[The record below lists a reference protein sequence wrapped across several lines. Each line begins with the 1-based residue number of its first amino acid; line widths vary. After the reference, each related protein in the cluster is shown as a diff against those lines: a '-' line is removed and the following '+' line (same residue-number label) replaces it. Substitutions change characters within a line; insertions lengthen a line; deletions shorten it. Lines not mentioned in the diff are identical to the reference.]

1 MSKVAIIGAGN
12 VGASIASMLA
22 FNQLCRDVVLYDIAK
37 EVAQGKAY
45 DIAQAASITHSSTAV
60 HVAQDMD
67 ALQGASVVVI
77 TAGSPRKPGM
87 SREDLLFKNASIMK
101 SLCLDIKRVA
111 PESIIIV
118 VSNPLDAMV
127 YVALQHTGFP
137 RERVV
142 GMAGVLDSARMA
154 HAITE
159 AAGFGEGQVEALV
172 IGGHGDA
179 MVPLP
184 RFSTLKGVP
193 IADILSEEA
202 LTGVVKTTQAGGAR
216 IVSLMGTSAY
226 YAPAAAVCAMV
237 ESILKD
243 LNRLMPCAYLLEGE
257 YGYSDIVTG
266 VVVALGR
273 QGVSSHLALPLNTQE
288 RNALKESVQ
297 EVAAQ
302 IMLLNSHSLC

>member
-22 FNQLCRDVVLYDIAK
+22 FNQLCKDVVLYDIAK

-45 DIAQAASITHSSTAV
+45 DITQAASIARSSTVV

-87 SREDLLFKNASIMK
+87 SREDLLFKNAGIMK

-111 PESIIIV
+111 PESIVIV

-137 RERVV
+137 RERVI

-154 HAITE
+154 HAISE

-172 IGGHGDA
+172 LGGHGDA

-193 IADILSEEA
+193 IGDILSEEA
-202 LTGVVKTTQAGGAR
+202 LTQVIETTRAGGAR

-226 YAPAAAVCAMV
+226 YAPAAAVCAMI

-243 LNRLMPCAYLLEGE
+243 LNQMMPCAYLLDGE

-273 QGVSSHLALPLNTQE
+273 QGVSSHLALPLNAQE
-288 RNALKESVQ
+288 AGALERSIQ

-302 IMLLNSHSLC
+302 IVLLKSHTLC

>member
-1 MSKVAIIGAGN
+1 
-12 VGASIASMLA
+12 
-22 FNQLCRDVVLYDIAK
+22 
-37 EVAQGKAY
+37 
-45 DIAQAASITHSSTAV
+45 
-60 HVAQDMD
+60 
-67 ALQGASVVVI
+67 
-77 TAGSPRKPGM
+77 M
-87 SREDLLFKNASIMK
+87 SREDLLFKNAGIMK

-111 PESIIIV
+111 PESIVIV

-137 RERVV
+137 RGRVI

-154 HAITE
+154 HAISE

-172 IGGHGDA
+172 LGGHGDA

-193 IADILSEEA
+193 IGDILSEEA
-202 LTGVVKTTQAGGAR
+202 LTQVVETTRAGGAR

-226 YAPAAAVCAMV
+226 YAPAAAVCAMI

-243 LNRLMPCAYLLEGE
+243 LNQMMPCAYLLDGE

-273 QGVSSHLALPLNTQE
+273 QGVSSHLALPLNAQE
-288 RNALKESVQ
+288 AGALERSIQ

-302 IMLLNSHSLC
+302 IVLLKSHTLC